1 MTRPAS
7 LPGFVPTA
15 QADWNPVLPVVREAA
30 DSPPSKSLRD
40 DFAHE
45 LETRMSGWMGEK
57 GTEKRAFLEKAANAY
72 LNPDK
77 SGIDL
82 TKLPKRTQEDLA
94 KLQSAA
100 EGIEAIFVKKL
111 LSQMRSVSFLD
122 EKSGPMADFAK
133 DMMDQAIAEQSAKGH
148 STVGIARLVF
158 LDTAQ
163 TMVRTAISNS
173 APETQH
179 DKES

>member
-1 MTRPAS
+1 MIRPAS
-7 LPGFVPTA
+7 LPGFVPTS
-15 QADWNPVLPVVREAA
+15 QAGSSAVAPTPTQTLDA
-30 DSPPSKSLRD
+30 PPSKHLRA
-40 DFAHE
+40 DFAKE
-45 LETRMSGWMGEK
+45 LETRMGGWMGEK

-82 TKLPKRTQEDLA
+82 SKLPKRTQEDLA
-94 KLQSAA
+94 KLQGAA

-111 LSQMRSVSFLD
+111 LSQMRSASFLD
-122 EKSGPMADFAK
+122 EKSRPMADMAK
-133 DMMDQAIAEQSAKGH
+133 DMMDQAIAEQSAKSR

-163 TMVRTAISNS
+163 TMVRAAIAANS
-173 APETQH
+173 ASETQH
-179 DKES
+179 D